1 MKSIQNCLA
10 ALFVVLFG
18 TIFSQVVNAQE
29 RNFQLAQTF
38 GGQNDS
44 DAIIRLNRAEEQIRN
59 LTGQI
64 EELNHQIR
72 QMSDL
77 IRRLRED
84 TDYRLQE
91 IEGGT
96 GSASIAGDS
105 NLNPPS
111 DLEPIQPILPD
122 QSDQALSG
130 SDPSVGVLGQL
141 NPNPELGEGTGA
153 VVGTE
158 NVDQPL
164 DLIPFPNNGD
174 STLDLLNPDA
184 NNQQLLQDNVIPS
197 TQPTT
202 GQQISGQQLYNV
214 AYTNLFEGNY
224 DEAARLFNQF
234 LDENPEDPLTGVAL
248 FFLGESYFA
257 KRMYKEAT
265 DAYLKSYT
273 DYPNSEKV
281 SESLLQ
287 MGISLSGMGEQELAC
302 QTLTEFLNKF
312 PNAPDSVLTRAKA
325 EYDRVE
331 CT

>member
-1 MKSIQNCLA
+1 MKLIQNSLA

-153 VVGTE
+153 GVGAE
-158 NVDQPL
+158 SVDQPL

-224 DEAARLFNQF
+224 DEAARMFNQF
-234 LDENPEDPLTGVAL
+234 WMKIQKTHLPAL
-248 FFLGESYFA
+248 PYFFL
-257 KRMYKEAT
+257 
-265 DAYLKSYT
+265 
-273 DYPNSEKV
+273 EKV
-281 SESLLQ
+281 TLLNRCIKKQQ
-287 MGISLSGMGEQELAC
+287 MHI
-302 QTLTEFLNKF
+302 
-312 PNAPDSVLTRAKA
+312 
-325 EYDRVE
+325 YRVIPIIQIQKK
-331 CT
+331 